1 MLNFIPI
8 PAFQFKLFQVLL
20 QLSNVL
26 QQLLPLPPVLHV
38 LLENVL
44 QLCLGSTLFKMEL
57 LQRVKLLPVN
67 NNALH
72 AHQMINVIPV
82 ELLDMLKM
90 VIIVNVQQDILQV
103 Y

>member
-8 PAFQFKLFQVLL
+8 LAFQFHLFQVLL

-26 QQLLPLPPVLHV
+26 QQLLPLPPVLHA

-72 AHQMINVIPV
+72 AHQMLNVIPV
-82 ELLDMLKM
+82 ELLVMLKM
-90 VIIVNVQQDILQV
+90 VITVNVQQDIRQV
-103 Y
+103 F